1 MSTILVNKLTGT
13 STAGS
18 ILVTGEGNSTTTNLQ
33 QGLLKHWSHFDQETT
48 PSANQDSFNS
58 SSVADNATG
67 DYSQNFANNMA
78 NANFVASAISK
89 QVITDLLGSSS
100 LTTSSIRINVRNPSF
115 ADTDADDNL
124 LLVAGDLA

>member
-1 MSTILVNKLTGT
+1 MSEIKTNKLTGT

-18 ILVTGEGNSTTTNLQ
+18 ILVTGEGNSTTTSLQ

>member
-1 MSTILVNKLTGT
+1 MSEILVNKLTGT

-100 LTTSSIRINVRNPSF
+100 LTTSSIRINIRNPSF